1 LGSGL
6 WIVSNGLWAV
16 GSGQWAVGS
25 ETSIKKTAAE
35 KREKRKEANLNVGKR
50 N

>member
-1 LGSGL
+1 
-6 WIVSNGLWAV
+6 V

-25 ETSIKKTAAE
+25 ETETETETSIKKQQQ
-35 KREKRKEANLNVGKR
+35 KKEERGNKKGSLNMGKR